1 MARHLF
7 ACQCVLLVAC
17 SVSLA
22 CGQQSCEKLPT
33 QPLPKD
39 TNITS
44 AKLIDAGPFT
54 ADPDWAGPV
63 GPVDLPAFCR
73 VLGRLQPTPDSDIN
87 FELWIPTKT
96 WNGKFLQAGNG
107 GFAGTI
113 VYRSM
118 IDALLRGYATA
129 STDDGHKGATDVSWA
144 KGHPEKM
151 VDFAYRAVH
160 LTAESSKAIVRS
172 FYEFS
177 PVFSYFSGCSEGGR
191 EALIEAQ
198 RFPDDF
204 DGIIVGAPANAW
216 THQFA
221 GFLWNEQALLS
232 DPGSYVPPSKLPLL
246 QSAALR
252 ACAGFDETKGGILED
267 PSQCHFNPSV
277 IQCKGA
283 DQPDCLTAKQVNAVK
298 KIYGGPINPR
308 TRAQIYPGYEPGAE
322 AAPEN
327 WPSWIT
333 GEAPGKSIQAFF
345 ANKFFGDIVFANP
358 NWDFRTFSFNRDMAF
373 ADKKFAGLLN
383 AINPDLSRFQAHGGK
398 IIQYHGWGDSAVA
411 PEDSI
416 HYYQQVIEAQRGQ
429 GRKLNYSQALQ
440 RTKQFYR
447 LYMVPGMAHCSGAPG
462 ANNFGNSTIPPSRF
476 DAAHDITTALDEWVQ
491 RGIPPDEFIAFGSIK
506 SQSGQQESITRPICA
521 YPEEAHW
528 SGQGSTLDADN
539 FRCVLPEGKSSRIP

>member
-1 MARHLF
+1 MRHLF
-7 ACQCVLLVAC
+7 PFQCVLLVAC
-17 SVSLA
+17 SVNLA
-22 CGQQSCEKLPT
+22 FGQHSCEKLPA

-39 TNITS
+39 TTISS
-44 AKLIDAGPFT
+44 AQQVEAGPFT
-54 ADPDWAGPV
+54 GEPDWAGPV

-73 VLGRLQPTPDSDIN
+73 ILGQIKPTPESDIN

-107 GFAGTI
+107 GFAGLI
-113 VYRSM
+113 LHRPM

-129 STDDGHKGATDVSWA
+129 STDDGHKGATDVTWA

-160 LTAESSKAIVRS
+160 LTAESSKAIIHS

-204 DGIIVGAPANAW
+204 DGIIVGAPANTW

-221 GFLWNEQALLS
+221 GFVWNEQALLKEP
-232 DPGSYVPPSKLPLL
+232 DSYIPPTKLPAL
-246 QSAALR
+246 QAA
-252 ACAGFDETKGGILED
+252 AVKQCAELGEAKDGILEN
-267 PSQCHFNPSV
+267 PSRCHFDPGV

-283 DQPDCLTAKQVNAVK
+283 DQPDCLTANQVTAAR
-298 KIYGGPINPR
+298 KIYAGPANPR
-308 TRAQIYPGYEPGAE
+308 THAQIYPGYEPGAE

-345 ANKFFGDIVFANP
+345 GNKFFSDIVFENP
-358 NWDFRTFSFNRDMAF
+358 NWDFRTFSFDRDVAF
-373 ADKKFAGLLN
+373 ADKKFGVLLN
-383 AINPDLSRFQAHGGK
+383 AINPDLSRFQAHDGK

-416 HYYQQVIEAQRGQ
+416 HYYEQVIAAQRGKD
-429 GRKLNYSQALQ
+429 RKRNHSQALQ
-440 RTKQFYR
+440 QTREFYR

-462 ANNFGNSTIPPSRF
+462 ANNFGNSAIPPLRF
-476 DAAHDITTALDEWVQ
+476 DATHDITTALDEWVQ
-491 RGIPPDEFIAFGSIK
+491 RGIPPHEFIASGSIK
-506 SQSGQQESITRPICA
+506 SQSGQEESITRPICA
-521 YPEEAHW
+521 YPEEARW
-528 SGQGSTLDADN
+528 SGQGSTRDAASL
-539 FRCVLPEGKSSRIP
+539 RCALPEGKGKR